1 MLRTTGLLLVLL
13 GALAACR
20 AGGDSAPGLTA
31 SGSTS
36 PSVLASPVGTR
47 PELPAG
53 FPVLP
58 GVTEVA
64 LPPDDLGV
72 IARWATDKVG
82 TIAFDF
88 YSDALPAAGYAVEGL
103 YPGGQWALVRFTGP
117 TGQLWQVMI
126 HGLDLHTAQI
136 EVRLDRP

>member
-1 MLRTTGLLLVLL
+1 MLRAAGLLLVLV
-13 GALAACR
+13 GALTACR
-20 AGGDSAPGLTA
+20 ADGEATPGLTA
-31 SGSTS
+31 SGSAS
-36 PSVLASPVGTR
+36 PSVAPSPVETR

-53 FPVLP
+53 FPVVP
-58 GVTEVA
+58 GASEVA
-64 LPPDDLGV
+64 LPQDDLGV
-72 IARWATDKVG
+72 IARWTTDKVG

-103 YPGGQWALVRFTGP
+103 YPGGEWALIRFTGP
-117 TGQLWQVMI
+117 NGHLWQVVI

>member
-1 MLRTTGLLLVLL
+1 MLRATGLLLVLV
-13 GALAACR
+13 GALTACR
-20 AGGDSAPGLTA
+20 AGGEATPGLTA
-31 SGSTS
+31 SGIAS
-36 PSVLASPVGTR
+36 PSVQASSAATR
-47 PELPAG
+47 PELPAN

-72 IARWATDKVG
+72 IARWTTDKVG

-103 YPGGQWALVRFTGP
+103 HPGGEWALIRFTGP
-117 TGQLWQVMI
+117 TGQLWQVVI